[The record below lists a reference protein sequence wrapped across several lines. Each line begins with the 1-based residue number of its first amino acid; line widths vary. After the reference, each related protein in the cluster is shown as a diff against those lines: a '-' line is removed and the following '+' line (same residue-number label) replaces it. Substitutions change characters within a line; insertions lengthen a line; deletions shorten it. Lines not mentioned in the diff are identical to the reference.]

1 MARGARRGVAQI
13 AFGTAAGQAV
23 LIAITPILSRLY
35 DERDFAILQIF
46 TGVVAF
52 TAVLASLR
60 LELAIPLAK
69 DDHQARAVL
78 RAGLIGAVVV
88 ACVVWVAGLATES
101 LWART
106 VPLRGLADAWWLV
119 PFTLAAIAVF
129 QLVSA
134 VLVRAERYRDL
145 ATRNTLQSLGTAAA
159 QLGFGFGGMR
169 PFGLLLGLSIGR
181 MFGLA
186 SVFGRRRLF
195 SRHPDSDEQNRPV
208 TIRDMLAALKRF
220 RRFPLVT
227 TWSGLMNVAGQY
239 APFFVFALLYTD
251 RQTGWL
257 AFTARV
263 LALPV
268 TVVGQAVA
276 QVFIGR
282 GANAQRGETGDLPRL
297 TGLAVKRLAVVG
309 VLPAVALA
317 ALAPWA
323 FDLIFGSNWHRA
335 GQYAQVMAVAFLA
348 QFVAG
353 PIANVFNLL
362 ERQGVALLS
371 DSVRLV
377 LVVAAPVVVWYLHG
391 SDLMAVAAYAGVLTF
406 SYLGVLALAWGVL
419 RHA

>member
-1 MARGARRGVAQI
+1 MAQGARRGVAQI

-35 DERDFAILQIF
+35 NESDFAILQVF

-69 DDHQARAVL
+69 DDHQARSVL
-78 RAGLIGAVVV
+78 RAGLLGAVAV
-88 ACVVWVAGLATES
+88 ACLVFVVGLATEP

-106 VPLRGLADAWWLV
+106 APLKGLAHAWWLV

-129 QLVSA
+129 QLISA
-134 VLVRAERYRDL
+134 VLVRGENYRDL
-145 ATRNTLQSLGTAAA
+145 ATRNTSQSLGTAAA

-169 PFGLLLGLSIGR
+169 PLGLLLGLSIGR

-195 SRHPDSDEQNRPV
+195 PPDPSGAARQPV
-208 TIRDMLAALKRF
+208 TFSDMGAALQRF

-239 APFFVFALLYTD
+239 APFFVFALLFTEQ
-251 RQTGWL
+251 QTGWL

-268 TVVGQAVA
+268 TVIGQAVA

-282 GANAQRGETGDLPRL
+282 GANAQRGATGDLPRL
-297 TGLAVKRLAVVG
+297 TKLAVKRLAMVG
-309 VLPAVALA
+309 VLPAIALA
-317 ALAPWA
+317 VLAPWA

-335 GQYAQVMAVAFLA
+335 GQYAQVMAIAFLA

-353 PIANVFNLL
+353 PVANVFNLL

-391 SDLMAVAAYAGVLTF
+391 SDLIAVAAYAGVLTF

>member
-1 MARGARRGVAQI
+1 MAGA
-13 AFGTAAGQAV
+13 
-23 LIAITPILSRLY
+23 
-35 DERDFAILQIF
+35 
-46 TGVVAF
+46 
-52 TAVLASLR
+52 LR
-60 LELAIPLAK
+60 
-69 DDHQARAVL
+69 
-78 RAGLIGAVVV
+78 
-88 ACVVWVAGLATES
+88 
-101 LWART
+101 
-106 VPLRGLADAWWLV
+106 
-119 PFTLAAIAVF
+119 
-129 QLVSA
+129 
-134 VLVRAERYRDL
+134 
-145 ATRNTLQSLGTAAA
+145 
-159 QLGFGFGGMR
+159 
-169 PFGLLLGLSIGR
+169 
-181 MFGLA
+181 
-186 SVFGRRRLF
+186 
-195 SRHPDSDEQNRPV
+195 
-208 TIRDMLAALKRF
+208 RF

-239 APFFVFALLYTD
+239 APFFVFALLYTEQ
-251 RQTGWL
+251 QTGWL

-268 TVVGQAVA
+268 TVIGQAVA

-282 GANAQRGETGDLPRL
+282 GANAQRGATGDLPRL
-297 TGLAVKRLAVVG
+297 TGLAVKRLAMVG

-317 ALAPWA
+317 VLAPWA
-323 FDLIFGSNWHRA
+323 FELIFGSNWHRA

-391 SDLMAVAAYAGVLTF
+391 SDLLAVAAYAGVLTF

>member
-1 MARGARRGVAQI
+1 MGARRGVAQI
-13 AFGTAAGQAV
+13 MLGTAAGQAV

-35 DERDFAILQIF
+35 VAEDFAVLQIF

-60 LELAIPLAK
+60 LELAIPLAN

-78 RAGLIGAVVV
+78 RAGLFGAVVV
-88 ACVVWVAGLATES
+88 AVGVWLAGLASEP

-106 VPLRGLADAWWLV
+106 DTLRGLAAAWWLV
-119 PFTLAAIAVF
+119 PFTLAAIAAF
-129 QLVSA
+129 QLISA

-145 ATRNTLQSLGTAAA
+145 ATRNTSQSLGTAAA
-159 QLGFGFGGMR
+159 QLGFGAGGMR
-169 PFGLLLGLSIGR
+169 PLGLLLGLGIGR

-186 SVFGRRRLF
+186 SIFGRRRLF
-195 SRHPDSDEQNRPV
+195 PNDSATEKTSRRV
-208 TIRDMLAALKRF
+208 TARDLLAALKRF

-227 TWSGLMNVAGQY
+227 TWSGLLNVAGQY
-239 APFFVFALLYTD
+239 APFFVFALVYGD
-251 RQTGWL
+251 KATGWL

-268 TVVGQAVA
+268 TVIGQAVA

-282 GANAQRGETGDLPRL
+282 GANAQRGATGDLPRL
-297 TGLAVKRLAVVG
+297 TWLAVRRLALVG

-317 ALAPWA
+317 VLAPWA
-323 FDLIFGSNWHRA
+323 FELIFGSNWHRS
-335 GQYAQVMAVAFLA
+335 GQYAQVMAIAFLA

-353 PIANVFNLL
+353 PVANVFNLL

-371 DSVRLV
+371 DSVRLI
-377 LVVAAPVVVWYLHG
+377 LVVAAPLVVWYLHG
-391 SDLMAVAAYAGVLTF
+391 SDLVAVASYAGVLTF

>member
-1 MARGARRGVAQI
+1 VGRGARRGVAQI

-35 DERDFAILQIF
+35 NESDFAVLQVF
-46 TGVVAF
+46 TGVAAF
-52 TAVLASLR
+52 AAVLASLR

-69 DDHQARAVL
+69 DDHQARSVL
-78 RAGLIGAVVV
+78 RAGLIGAAVV
-88 ACVVWVAGLATES
+88 ACVVWVAGLATEP

-106 VPLRGLADAWWLV
+106 APLQGLADAWWLV

-129 QLVSA
+129 QLISA
-134 VLVRAERYRDL
+134 VLVRAERYGDL
-145 ATRNTLQSLGTAAA
+145 ATRNTSQSLGTAAA

-169 PFGLLLGLSIGR
+169 PLGLLLGLSIGR

-195 SRHPDSDEQNRPV
+195 PPDPASEGRRPV
-208 TIRDMLAALKRF
+208 TVTDMLGALRRF

-239 APFFVFALLYTD
+239 APFFVFALLYTEQ
-251 RQTGWL
+251 QTGWL

-268 TVVGQAVA
+268 TVIGQAVA

-282 GANAQRGETGDLPRL
+282 GANAQRGATGDLPRL
-297 TGLAVKRLAVVG
+297 TGLAVKRLAMVG

-317 ALAPWA
+317 VLAPWA

-353 PIANVFNLL
+353 PVANVFNLL

-391 SDLMAVAAYAGVLTF
+391 SDLLAVAAYAGVLTF